1 LQPTA
6 SGRVAAWSAAG
17 TAIVANVAGYTFALY
32 DRWWWFD
39 RALHAWTLFALT
51 LWLGLFV
58 FIGVFRPDRARGLR
72 AFLLLLSAGVAV
84 GAVWEVAEWGA
95 DELTSAD
102 MIKGKY
108 DTVLDIIMDIAG
120 SVLAALLAITVVAR
134 GSGSLLDER

>member
-1 LQPTA
+1 
-6 SGRVAAWSAAG
+6 V
-17 TAIVANVAGYTFALY
+17 VVV
-32 DRWWWFD
+32 
-39 RALHAWTLFALT
+39 RARFTPGPFFALT

-58 FIGVFRPDRARGLR
+58 FIGVFRPDRAHGLR
-72 AFLLLLSAGVAV
+72 AFLLLLSIGVAV